1 MTAMIPDIHHYFTPV
16 LGTPPWRAKLR
27 IGSFLT
33 FEFGPKIKAHGHV
46 HGKWHL
52 WTYLS
57 NWVLLRGERQ
67 LVDSDSERKIIAV
80 AIRRLQSAALTEVQL
95 DPLDFK
101 TIFIFEDFRLIVSAA
116 DYLDRPDQRDHYW
129 RFFMPGEV
137 LEVGPSGV
145 SIARAAIPQHA

>member
-1 MTAMIPDIHHYFTPV
+1 MVPDIRHYFKPV
-16 LGTPPWRAKLR
+16 LGTPPWRAKLG

-52 WTYLS
+52 WIYLS
-57 NWVLLRGERQ
+57 NWILLHGERQ

-80 AIRRLQSAALTEVQL
+80 ALRRLQSTALTEVQL
-95 DPLDFK
+95 DPRDFK
-101 TIFIFEDFRLIVSAA
+101 TTFIFEDFRLIVSAA
-116 DYLDRPDQRDHYW
+116 DYLDGPDQRDHYW
-129 RFFMPGEV
+129 LFFMPGEV

-145 SIARAAIPQHA
+145 TIEHRAAIPQRV